1 MHHITSIIS
10 GTDCI
15 SISSKFKSLGSAR
28 ALYAFPNLTHFSNL
42 ALFCWSVPLLHLRA
56 SFSIRLKAEP
66 RAAPGSF
73 SISAPT
79 KPVTP
84 WSIAKKCSIFFE
96 LVTQPVSPLA
106 SLKCCSCGFLPER
119 WTNRVQ
125 ERVNKGKV
133 SFLIK
138 IRSVTF
144 KFSPQ
149 KIECWASNQ

>member
-1 MHHITSIIS
+1 MVHPLPHPMECGCVDTVMEKKRKIKKEQHTHYITSIIS

-66 RAAPGSF
+66 RTAPGSF

-84 WSIAKKCSIFFE
+84 WSIAKKCSIFFWACNSTS
-96 LVTQPVSPLA
+96 VAFSVS
-106 SLKCCSCGFLPER
+106 
-119 WTNRVQ
+119 
-125 ERVNKGKV
+125 KV
-133 SFLIK
+133 LLM
-138 IRSVTF
+138 R
-144 KFSPQ
+144 FST
-149 KIECWASNQ
+149 WAMD